1 MDDLSYHW
9 LIWYLGRWGQISWTV
24 QKFGVT
30 DCRYLLKH
38 GANVAAVN
46 NDGDLA
52 IDIAEDE
59 EMENLLQEEMDKKG
73 MFTLLYLFGFFFGW
87 GRVVVVGR
95 ASN

>member
-1 MDDLSYHW
+1 M
-9 LIWYLGRWGQISWTV
+9 
-24 QKFGVT
+24 FNMT

-73 MFTLLYLFGFFFGW
+73 ILIIFTTPLFVCFCLFYIQYNQLEVAIERKGQL
-87 GRVVVVGR
+87 RIQL
-95 ASN
+95 

>member
-1 MDDLSYHW
+1 M
-9 LIWYLGRWGQISWTV
+9 
-24 QKFGVT
+24 
-30 DCRYLLKH
+30 
-38 GANVAAVN
+38 AAVN

-73 MFTLLYLFGFFFGW
+73 MFTWLYLFGFFFGW